1 MLEPEAEEEA
11 GAYMEVEGMDG
22 GVAHPLHLHRPCEA
36 TEVAVD
42 VPYRAEAYD
51 ATLVEFVAKGDS
63 AIGKGYLA
71 IVVERER
78 VQVRG
83 VQHPVVREHP
93 VIGIAGTKAHCGVD
107 DVAGIVVGSVL
118 VD

>member
-1 MLEPEAEEEA
+1 
-11 GAYMEVEGMDG
+11 MEVEGMDG

-51 ATLVEFVAKGDS
+51 ATLVKLVTKGDS

-93 VIGIAGTKAHCGVD
+93 VIGIAGTKARCGVD
-107 DVAGIVVGSVL
+107 DVAGIVVGSIL